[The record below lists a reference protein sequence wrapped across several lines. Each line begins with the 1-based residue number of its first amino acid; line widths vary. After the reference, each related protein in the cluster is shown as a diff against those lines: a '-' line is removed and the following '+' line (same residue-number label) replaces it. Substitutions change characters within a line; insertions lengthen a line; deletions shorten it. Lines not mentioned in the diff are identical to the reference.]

1 MSETRAI
8 SPQGTGKAR
17 QTLGEAD
24 TQRPVDRRVRK
35 TKALLKHCLAELL
48 KTKKINEITVRELTD
63 LSDLNRGTFYLHY
76 RDVYDLLEKTEDEL
90 IDAVHE
96 LLQQHEPAEL
106 KLHPHV
112 IFEEIFT
119 LAKDNRDIV
128 EILMGEHGDLQ
139 FQDRLKEVVK
149 EKCLKDAMEVYRS
162 KNPENYTVFFY
173 FMLSGCIG
181 ILQYWI
187 KTGFKE
193 SPSEI
198 ARITEKILHDGIQSL
213 DQI

>member
-1 MSETRAI
+1 MSNHFKDLSNAASAAVPDSTEQSI
-8 SPQGTGKAR
+8 KKP
-17 QTLGEAD
+17 L
-24 TQRPVDRRVRK
+24 DRRVRK
-35 TKALLKHCLAELL
+35 TKALLRHCLAECM
-48 KTKKINEITVRELTD
+48 KTKKINEITVKELTD
-63 LSDLNRGTFYLHY
+63 MSDLNRGTFYLHY

-90 IDAVHE
+90 IDDVNQ
-96 LLQQHEPAEL
+96 LLRKHEPAEL
-106 KLHPHV
+106 RERPYV
-112 IFEEIFT
+112 IFEEIFS
-119 LAKDNRDIV
+119 LARDNRDIV

-149 EKCLKDAMEVYRS
+149 EKCLKDVMEVYRS

-187 KTGFKE
+187 KTGFQE

-198 ARITEKILHDGIQSL
+198 ATITEKILHDGIQTL